1 MGTCNKL
8 RISLSTRAIFCSR
21 LFLDLWIYVE
31 RLCLCKCIVD
41 RLYGYFWIYESV
53 LTLDKLCKCIV
64 DKLYNVDML
73 FLDLWIC
80 DMCILMRIIEVLK
93 QVMNLWQVVIYESTI
108 CVFLDLWTHNRLWFF
123 FFFLWIYYNVY
134 FWIFVVEQKQ
144 VIKNVKC
151 KSRLWFFS
159 CL

>member
-8 RISLSTRAIFCSR
+8 WITLSTRAIFCSR
-21 LFLDLWIYVE
+21 LFLDLWICV
-31 RLCLCKCIVD
+31 
-41 RLYGYFWIYESV
+41 
-53 LTLDKLCKCIV
+53 DKLCKCIV

-123 FFFLWIYYNVY
+123 FFFFFLICSIQTCCVLAL
-134 FWIFVVEQKQ
+134 FGPFMLF
-144 VIKNVKC
+144 VIKPFLETYFMNQ
-151 KSRLWFFS
+151 F
-159 CL
+159 